1 MIASTMMVSKGT
13 NFFDQRAMFIK
24 DIREWICQTTELK
37 TWADYKT
44 FFRRYNLK
52 QRRAVTTAGKGGI
65 HSGGAEHI
73 LCATTTSRI
82 T

>member
-24 DIREWICQTTELK
+24 DIREWRCQTTELK

-52 QRRAVTTAGKGGI
+52 QRRAVTTAGKRGYTAVVQNI
-65 HSGGAEHI
+65 YCVSPPPPE
-73 LCATTTSRI
+73 
-82 T
+82 